1 MDSYNTVYKGSDD
14 IQMSRLVNEEDDYG
28 TQTLLKDRRK
38 WKTLS
43 LALGLLSF
51 VCIIAIVV
59 LSVLA
64 SGKVS
69 QEENKT
75 ETSAFQQGT
84 PCGNQPCFNGG
95 LCKAIGD
102 NFTCT
107 CSPGFAGSRCE
118 VSVCDSNPCSNGGLC
133 QVKGDKYKCTCDPGF
148 SGDQC
153 DVGPCDSNP
162 CLNGGTCDITGNTY
176 SCTCARG
183 FSGGQCQISACDS
196 NPCQNEGTCKVT
208 GDSYSCGCL
217 SGYFGR
223 QCEDKGYSDYV
234 IMFTEPP
241 RSDNVPRLYIR
252 ASESGTVSVYSK
264 IGLISTIDLTSDTNS
279 VDLPNSLF
287 TKDGI
292 SNDAIHVNSTIP
304 FVLYGFVSDTAV
316 DGYLAVPSTILG
328 DKYIVPTFKPSK
340 NEELRKS
347 LLGVVSLQDNTEV
360 QIKFR
365 IPVSSTNVKYKSLSY
380 GNGETLTITLS
391 KLQTLQ
397 ISHIYDLS
405 GSIVT
410 SNKQV
415 GVVSGNKC
423 NAINN
428 FYCNA
433 FIEMVL
439 PVNQLVQDFIIP
451 TIAKRNDSVVRVYCH
466 EATELKIS
474 TLSGGYSIDIEKE
487 NFHQFDNSHLS
498 TINANET
505 VLVVSFPKDIP
516 KYDAYMMTI
525 PGIQHYKSYY
535 NFTVPTGYT
544 SYISVTCLV
553 TTVKSLKYP
562 FDGFKIDNKKLSVTD
577 VFNMTINE
585 FNYATFSQKI
595 TKGGAH
601 DIRHELDLKFGLWI
615 YGEKNNEGY
624 GFPGGMA
631 YISQP

>member
-14 IQMSRLVNEEDDYG
+14 IQMSRLVNEEDDIG
-28 TQTLLKDRRK
+28 TRSLLKEKRK
-38 WKTLS
+38 WKTLT
-43 LALGLLSF
+43 LALGLLSV

-64 SGKVS
+64 SGKVQKDKDKS
-69 QEENKT
+69 
-75 ETSAFQQGT
+75 ETAALQQGT
-84 PCGNQPCFNGG
+84 PCDNQPCFNGG

-102 NFTCT
+102 NST
-107 CSPGFAGSRCE
+107 CSCRPGFSGYRCE
-118 VSVCDSNPCSNGGLC
+118 VSVCHSNPCSNGGLC
-133 QVKGDKYKCTCDPGF
+133 QVKGARYKCTCDPGF

-153 DVGPCDSNP
+153 DVGPCDSSP

-176 SCTCARG
+176 SCTCLRG

-196 NPCQNEGTCKVT
+196 NPCLNEGACKVE
-208 GDSYSCGCL
+208 GNSYICRCL

-223 QCEDKGYSDYV
+223 QCEDEGYSDYV
-234 IMFTEPP
+234 VMFTEPP

-252 ASESGTVSVYSK
+252 SSKHGTVSVHSK
-264 IGLISTIDLTSDTNS
+264 AELISTVDLDSGTNQ
-279 VDLPNSLF
+279 VDLPKSLF

-292 SNDAIHVNSTIP
+292 SNDAIHVNSTVPI
-304 FVLYGFVSDTAV
+304 VLYGFVTDTAV
-316 DGYLAVPSTILG
+316 DGYLAIPSSILG

-347 LLGVVSLQDNTEV
+347 LLGVVSLEENTHV
-360 QIKFR
+360 QIKLR
-365 IPVSSTNVKYKSLSY
+365 IPVGSTKVKYRYQSY
-380 GNGETLTITLS
+380 GNGETLSLTLS

-410 SNKQV
+410 SDKPV

-439 PVNQLVQDFIIP
+439 PVNQLVQKYIIP

-466 EATELKIS
+466 ETTELKIT
-474 TLSGGYSIDIEKE
+474 TLSREYSVDIEKE
-487 NFHQFDNSHLS
+487 NFHEFDNSHLS
-498 TINANET
+498 AINANET

-525 PGIQHYKSYY
+525 PGIQHYKPHYK
-535 NFTVPTGYT
+535 FTVPAGYT
-544 SYISVTCLV
+544 SYISVTYLITNV
-553 TTVKSLKYP
+553 QSQYDP
-562 FDGFKIDNKKLSVTD
+562 FDGFKIDNKKLSLTD
-577 VFNMTINE
+577 VFNMTNNKYN
-585 FNYATFSQKI
+585 FATFSNEI
-595 TKGGAH
+595 EDGAH
-601 DIRHELDLKFGLWI
+601 EIRHELDLKFGLWI

-631 YISQP
+631 YINQQP

>member
-1 MDSYNTVYKGSDD
+1 MDSYNTVYKGSDE
-14 IQMSRLVNEEDDYG
+14 IQMSRLVNEEDDFG
-28 TQTLLKDRRK
+28 TQSLLKDRRK

-43 LALGLLSF
+43 FALGLLS
-51 VCIIAIVV
+51 VICIIAIVV

-69 QEENKT
+69 QEEKT
-75 ETSAFQQGT
+75 KETSAFQQGT
-84 PCGNQPCFNGG
+84 PCDNQPCFNGG

-107 CSPGFAGSRCE
+107 CSPGFSGSRCE

-133 QVKGDKYKCTCDPGF
+133 QVKGDTYKCTCDPGF

-153 DVGPCDSNP
+153 DVGPCDSSP
-162 CLNGGTCDITGNTY
+162 CLNSGTCDIIGNTY
-176 SCTCARG
+176 SCTCMRG

-196 NPCQNEGTCKVT
+196 NPCQNEGICKVS
-208 GDSYSCGCL
+208 GDSYICGCL

-223 QCEDKGYSDYV
+223 QCEEKGYSDYV

-252 ASESGTVSVYSK
+252 SSESGTVSVYSK
-264 IGLISTIDLTSDTNS
+264 IGLIRTIDL
-279 VDLPNSLF
+279 
-287 TKDGI
+287 I
-292 SNDAIHVNSTIP
+292 S
-304 FVLYGFVSDTAV
+304 
-316 DGYLAVPSTILG
+316 G
-328 DKYIVPTFKPSK
+328 DQYIVPTFKPSK

-347 LLGVVSLQDNTEV
+347 LLGVVSLQDNTQV

-365 IPVSSTNVKYKSLSY
+365 IPVSSTKVKYKYLSY

-391 KLQTLQ
+391 KFQTLQ

-410 SNKQV
+410 SNKPV

-439 PVNQLVQDFIIP
+439 PVNQLVKEFIIP

-474 TLSGGYSIDIEKE
+474 TLSGEYSVDIEKE

-544 SYISVTCLV
+544 SYISVTYLV
-553 TTVKSLKYP
+553 TTGKSVNDP
-562 FDGFKIDNKKLSVTD
+562 FDGFKIDNKKLSLTE

-585 FNYATFSQKI
+585 FNYATFSQEIK
-595 TKGGAH
+595 KAAPM
-601 DIRHELDLKFGLWI
+601 R
-615 YGEKNNEGY
+615 YAMN
-624 GFPGGMA
+624 
-631 YISQP
+631 